1 VARSLRLA
9 RSIAVGVI
17 SAVLLTGAGDS
28 MADAAQTQG
37 DAARGRTLFVS
48 KGCVVCHA
56 INEVGGTRAAPLDPE
71 AASGDVDALDFVA
84 RMWRGAEAMIFM
96 QQQELGVQIEFT
108 GQELADIIAFVHDPR
123 ERQKFSEPALA
134 QGDPAAGR
142 DIVRS
147 WCTACHVVDREG
159 TGADAGPALPTLL
172 ASKQRSADEIRGWL
186 ADPHPPMPNLNLS
199 RQEIEDILAYLES
212 LTGN

>member
-1 VARSLRLA
+1 MARSLRLA

-147 WCTACHVVDREG
+147 WCTACHVVDLEG
-159 TGADAGPALPTLL
+159 TGADAGPPLPTLL
-172 ASKQRSADEIRGWL
+172 AGKQRSADEIRGWL